1 MMIVLQCCLGEFS
14 LYFLLAVVLGVVLRQ
29 LLLLVGHGS
38 THMTSLAGVG
48 YVVCEIFASK
58 VYSGLLPGQWAMFL
72 GVACLGLFL
81 GGLLHWL
88 ILLLHR
94 RQAAPLP

>member
-1 MMIVLQCCLGEFS
+1 MIVLQCCLGEFS

-38 THMTSLAGVG
+38 THMTSLAAVG

-58 VYSGLLPGQWAMFL
+58 VYAGGRCSWAWP
-72 GVACLGLFL
+72 VWACSWAGCST
-81 GGLLHWL
+81 GSSCCSTAG
-88 ILLLHR
+88 
-94 RQAAPLP
+94 RQRP

>member
-38 THMTSLAGVG
+38 THMTSLAAVG

-58 VYSGLLPGQWAMFL
+58 VYAELLPGQWAMFL

-88 ILLLHR
+88 ILLLNR
-94 RQAAPLP
+94 RQAAPLT